1 MAVILSS
8 YGTSSVATLIRDV
21 DCDNTIEHNITGAG
35 AANVQQVFI
44 DNTGNAGSDFFLFMY
59 NVTSGVTVGA
69 TKPQAVLYCPRAK
82 SKHYIFPRNMVFG
95 TGISIAG
102 STNNAAATFTEANPG
117 SNVAIGIYISA

>member
-1 MAVILSS
+1 MAVVLTS
-8 YGTSSVATLIRDV
+8 YGTSSVATLIRDL

-35 AANVQQVFI
+35 AANVQQVVI
-44 DNTGNAGSDFFLFMY
+44 NNSANAGSDFYLFMY

-69 TKPQAVLYCPRAK
+69 TKPQAVLYCPRGV
-82 SKHYIFPRNMVFG
+82 SKHYVFPRNMVFG

-117 SNVAIGIYISA
+117 SNVVVAIYISA